1 MTEWRRTQESSH
13 AVFSCSCVGK
23 NSIFCT
29 KCKKWIHHKCTH
41 TQCYFKKNPN
51 FVCKPC
57 ARHLPPSPIVQQHR
71 QLSDIQLEQVA
82 KFCYL
87 GYIYDWSK
95 WWLHGCSECQKKIW
109 HLPGRKFMSC
119 CQFSFTRCAYVYNS
133 CALSVM
139 LTLAWHAPW
148 QRKCWPNCV
157 KTIMPW
163 HVGFVFNYNLTAYQW

>member
-13 AVFSCSCVGK
+13 AVFSCSSVGK
-23 NSIFCT
+23 NSIFCI
-29 KCKKWIHHKCTH
+29 KCKKWIHQKCTH

-95 WWLHGCSECQKKIW
+95 WWLHGCSECQKKSGICLEENSW
-109 HLPGRKFMSC
+109 VAANSLLQDVLMYI
-119 CQFSFTRCAYVYNS
+119 TRVR
-133 CALSVM
+133 LV
-139 LTLAWHAPW
+139 
-148 QRKCWPNCV
+148 
-157 KTIMPW
+157 
-163 HVGFVFNYNLTAYQW
+163 